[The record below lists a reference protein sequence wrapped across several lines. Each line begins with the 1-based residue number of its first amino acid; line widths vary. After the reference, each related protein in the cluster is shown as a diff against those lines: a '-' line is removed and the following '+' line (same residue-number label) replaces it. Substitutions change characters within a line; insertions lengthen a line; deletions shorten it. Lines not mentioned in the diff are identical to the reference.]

1 MNFLNLGWTEVL
13 LILVLA
19 FVVLGPGKVVKTGQD
34 LGKWIRKISKDETI
48 REVVR
53 TTNEIKRF
61 PQKVFDESMLDLP
74 PHIEQE
80 RINEEASEEKSQTE
94 ASQEGSVDGSDDES
108 LPHSTP

>member
-19 FVVLGPGKVVKTGQD
+19 FVVLGPDKVVKTGQD
-34 LGKWIRKISKDETI
+34 LGKWIRKISRNETL

-53 TTNEIKRF
+53 TTNEIKRY
-61 PQKVFDESMLDLP
+61 PQKILDESMLDLSS
-74 PHIEQE
+74 HIEID

-94 ASQEGSVDGSDDES
+94 ASNEGSTDGSDKDIP
-108 LPHSTP
+108 PHSTA

>member
-34 LGKWIRKISKDETI
+34 LGKWFRKISRNETF

-61 PQKVFDESMLDLP
+61 PQKILDESMLDLP
-74 PHIEQE
+74 PHVEIE
-80 RINEEASEEKSQTE
+80 RMNEEASEEKSQTE
-94 ASQEGSVDGSDDES
+94 ASNDGSTDGSENEIP
-108 LPHSTP
+108 PHSTP

>member
-19 FVVLGPGKVVKTGQD
+19 FVVLGPDKVVKTGQD
-34 LGKWIRKISKDETI
+34 LGKWIRKISKDDTI

-61 PQKVFDESMLDLP
+61 PQKILDESMLDLP
-74 PHIEQE
+74 PHVEIE
-80 RINEEASEEKSQTE
+80 RINQEASEENARTE
-94 ASQEGSVDGSDDES
+94 ASKVGSVDGSDDES